1 MLESTILPSVGT
13 LFVSFSCYA
22 VIAVV
27 MVGIIIFA
35 CFENY
40 TAGKSDNVMDGL
52 ILDEK
57 QRNRD
62 GYTSSTDKNELIG
75 AIGVCA
81 TDLRPS
87 GTITVEGE
95 PVDVVTEGNFV
106 KQGDIVKVISVEG
119 SRIVVRRI

>member
-1 MLESTILPSVGT
+1 MSEVSILPS
-13 LFVSFSCYA
+13 LSAMFFSFSCYTL
-22 VIAVV
+22 IAVV
-27 MVGIIIFA
+27 MIGVIAFA

-62 GYTSSTDKNELIG
+62 GYTSTADKNELIG

-81 TDLRPS
+81 TDLRPA

-95 PVDVVTEGNFV
+95 PIDVVTEGGFV
-106 KQGDIVKVISVEG
+106 DKGNIVKVIGVEG
-119 SRIVVRRI
+119 SRVVVRRI

>member
-1 MLESTILPSVGT
+1 MLESGFLTSVSAM
-13 LFVSFSCYA
+13 FFSFSCYA
-22 VIAVV
+22 VITVV
-27 MVGIIIFA
+27 MVGIIAFA

-57 QRNRD
+57 QRNCD
-62 GYTSSTDKNELIG
+62 GYTGSSDKNELIG

-87 GTITVEGE
+87 GTITVDGE
-95 PVDVVTEGNFV
+95 PVDVVTEGGFV
-106 KQGDIVKVISVEG
+106 NKGNIVKVIGVEG
-119 SRIVVRRI
+119 SRVVVRII

>member
-1 MLESTILPSVGT
+1 MLETSLMPSISAM
-13 LFVSFSCYA
+13 FVSFSCYA

-27 MVGIIIFA
+27 MVGVIAFA

-40 TAGKSDNVMDGL
+40 SAGKSDNVMDGL

-62 GYTSSTDKNELIG
+62 GYTSTRDKNELLG

-95 PVDVVTEGNFV
+95 PVDVVTEGGFV
-106 KQGDIVKVISVEG
+106 KQGDIVKVINVEV
-119 SRIVVRRI
+119 SRVVVRRI

>member
-1 MLESTILPSVGT
+1 MLETSLVPSISAM
-13 LFVSFSCYA
+13 FVSFSCYA

-27 MVGIIIFA
+27 MVGVIAFA

-40 TAGKSDNVMDGL
+40 SAGKGDNVMDGL

-62 GYTSSTDKNELIG
+62 GYTSTRDKNELLG

-81 TDLRPS
+81 TDLRPA

-95 PVDVVTEGNFV
+95 PVDVVTEGGFV

-119 SRIVVRRI
+119 SRVVVRRI

>member
-1 MLESTILPSVGT
+1 MSEVSILPSLSAMV
-13 LFVSFSCYA
+13 FSFSCYTL
-22 VIAVV
+22 IAVV
-27 MVGIIIFA
+27 MIGVIAFA

-62 GYTSSTDKNELIG
+62 GYTSTADKNELIG

-81 TDLRPS
+81 TDLRPA

-95 PVDVVTEGNFV
+95 PIDVVTEGGFV
-106 KQGDIVKVISVEG
+106 DKGNIVKVIGVEG
-119 SRIVVRRI
+119 SRVVVRRI

>member
-1 MLESTILPSVGT
+1 MLESGLVPSVSAMF
-13 LFVSFSCYA
+13 LSFSCYTA
-22 VIAVV
+22 IAIV
-27 MVGIIIFA
+27 MVGIIAFA

-52 ILDEK
+52 VLDEK

-62 GYTSSTDKNELIG
+62 GYTSSTNKNELIG

-95 PVDVVTEGNFV
+95 PVDVVTEGGFV
-106 KQGDIVKVISVEG
+106 DKGNIVKVIGVEG
-119 SRIVVRRI
+119 ARVVVRRI

>member
-106 KQGDIVKVISVEG
+106 KQGDIVKIISVEG
-119 SRIVVRRI
+119 SRVVVRRI

>member
-1 MLESTILPSVGT
+1 MLETSLVPSISAM
-13 LFVSFSCYA
+13 FVSFSCYA

-27 MVGIIIFA
+27 MVGVIAFA

-40 TAGKSDNVMDGL
+40 SAGKGDNVMDGL

-62 GYTSSTDKNELIG
+62 GYTSTRDKNELLG

-95 PVDVVTEGNFV
+95 PVDVVTEGGFV
-106 KQGDIVKVISVEG
+106 KQGDIVKVINVEG
-119 SRIVVRRI
+119 SRVVVRRI

>member
-1 MLESTILPSVGT
+1 MLETSLVPSISAM
-13 LFVSFSCYA
+13 FVSFSCYA

-27 MVGIIIFA
+27 MVGVIAFA

-40 TAGKSDNVMDGL
+40 SAGKGDNVMDGL

-62 GYTSSTDKNELIG
+62 GYTSSTNKNELIG

-95 PVDVVTEGNFV
+95 PVDVVTEGGFV
-106 KQGDIVKVISVEG
+106 KQGDIVKVINVEG
-119 SRIVVRRI
+119 SRVVVRRI

>member
-1 MLESTILPSVGT
+1 MSEVSILPSLSAMV
-13 LFVSFSCYA
+13 FSFSCYTL
-22 VIAVV
+22 IAVV
-27 MVGIIIFA
+27 MIGVIAFA

-62 GYTSSTDKNELIG
+62 GYTSTADKNELIG

-81 TDLRPS
+81 TDLRPA
-87 GTITVEGE
+87 GTIT
-95 PVDVVTEGNFV
+95 
-106 KQGDIVKVISVEG
+106 
-119 SRIVVRRI
+119 RHRRRFRR

>member
-1 MLESTILPSVGT
+1 MLESGLVSNVSA
-13 LFVSFSCYA
+13 LFLSFSCYTA
-22 VIAVV
+22 IAVV
-27 MVGIIIFA
+27 MVGIIAFA

-52 ILDEK
+52 VLDEK

-62 GYTSSTDKNELIG
+62 GYTSSSDKNELIG

-95 PVDVVTEGNFV
+95 PVDVVTEGGFV
-106 KQGDIVKVISVEG
+106 DKGNIVKVIGVEG
-119 SRIVVRRI
+119 SRVVVRRI